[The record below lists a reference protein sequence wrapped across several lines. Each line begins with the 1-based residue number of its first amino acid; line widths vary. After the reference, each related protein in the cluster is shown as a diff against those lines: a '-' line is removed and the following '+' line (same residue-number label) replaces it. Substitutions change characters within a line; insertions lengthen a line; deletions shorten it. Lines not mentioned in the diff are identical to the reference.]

1 MGAFGY
7 PWNRSG
13 ENNMEPKLSKNKRM
27 VAVLIGNEI
36 LSSAARKVLER
47 MGYEVC
53 ADMGSVPRADFAII
67 GSYFLWLGV
76 VKQVRVLSPSLPLV
90 LLATP
95 PYELNGYSRHFFGV
109 IELNGNFEM
118 DAREKIT
125 KWFTEDQG
133 KFLINRREK

>member
-1 MGAFGY
+1 MSVKQ
-7 PWNRSG
+7 NQ
-13 ENNMEPKLSKNKRM
+13 NKK
-27 VAVLIGNEI
+27 VVTALIGNEV
-36 LSSAARKVLER
+36 LLQAAKKALKD
-47 MGYEVC
+47 MGYSVLTNIESC
-53 ADMGSVPRADFAII
+53 ADADFAII

-76 VKQVRVLSPSLPLV
+76 VKQVRALNPSLPLV

-95 PYELNGYSRHFFGV
+95 PYDLNGDSRHFFGV
-109 IELNGNFEM
+109 IELNGNSEM

>member
-1 MGAFGY
+1 MDAKQGQ
-7 PWNRSG
+7 
-13 ENNMEPKLSKNKRM
+13 SKK
-27 VAVLIGNEI
+27 VVTVLIGNEV
-36 LSSAARKVLER
+36 LLRAAKKSLQD
-47 MGYEVC
+47 MGYSVLMSIESC
-53 ADMGSVPRADFAII
+53 ADADFAII

-76 VKQVRVLSPSLPLV
+76 VKQVRALNPSLPLV